1 MPDTPVVPKP
11 DDPYHAGLRPVY
23 PRLEDDVHDTTAT
36 LGRMEISVAVCLRP
50 RRASEIAR
58 NGTTT
63 LAASGL
69 CRAAI
74 RPRHVMGYVP
84 DAGHAHLIE
93 AAHADPDMRAVVLTT
108 EEEGIAL
115 AAGAWLGG
123 QRAALL
129 MQSSGVGNCINMLSL
144 PVNCRM
150 PFLTL
155 VTMRGEWAEFNPWQV
170 PMGTAT
176 PGVLTAAGVHV
187 RRADQPDDVAE
198 IVAASA
204 ALAFDSGVP
213 VAVLLSQR
221 LIGAK
226 AFVK

>member
-1 MPDTPVVPKP
+1 MPAPSWQ
-11 DDPYHAGLRPVY
+11 AQVY
-23 PRLEDDVHDTTAT
+23 AALK
-36 LGRMEISVAVCLRP
+36 SVGVQQ
-50 RRASEIAR
+50 I
-58 NGTTT
+58 
-63 LAASGL
+63 
-69 CRAAI
+69 
-74 RPRHVMGYVP
+74 GYVP

-93 AAHADPDMRAVVLTT
+93 AAHADPDMQAVVLTT

-144 PVNCRM
+144 PISCRM
-150 PFLTL
+150 PFFTL

-170 PMGTAT
+170 PMGSAT
-176 PGVLTAAGVHV
+176 PTVLAAAGVHI
-187 RRADQPDDVAE
+187 RRAERADEVAE
-198 IVAASA
+198 LVAASA
-204 ALAFDSGVP
+204 ALAFDSAIP

-226 AFVK
+226 VFVK

>member
-1 MPDTPVVPKP
+1 MT
-11 DDPYHAGLRPVY
+11 GRRSRR
-23 PRLEDDVHDTTAT
+23 RLPPLTTSGQ
-36 LGRMEISVAVCLRP
+36 GRRNSTRRSRAISTGF
-50 RRASEIAR
+50 S
-58 NGTTT
+58 G
-63 LAASGL
+63 AASTPRPDG
-69 CRAAI
+69 RSRMSAGSWQARVYAALKAAHI
-74 RPRHVMGYVP
+74 TQLGYVP
-84 DAGHAHLIE
+84 DAGHAQLIE

-115 AAGAWLGG
+115 TAGAWLGG
-123 QRAALL
+123 ERAVLL

-170 PMGTAT
+170 PMGSAT
-176 PGVLTAAGVHV
+176 PTVLAAAGVQV
-187 RRADQPDDVAE
+187 RRADSPADVAE

-204 ALAFDSGVP
+204 ALAFDSAVA

-221 LIGAK
+221 LVGAK
-226 AFVK
+226 VFEK